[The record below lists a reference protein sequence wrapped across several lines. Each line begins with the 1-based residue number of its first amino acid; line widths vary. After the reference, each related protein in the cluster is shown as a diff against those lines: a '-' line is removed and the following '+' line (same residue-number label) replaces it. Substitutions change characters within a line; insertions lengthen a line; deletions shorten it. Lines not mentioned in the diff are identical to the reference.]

1 MKPMEKPRGKTGNPC
16 ALCGE
21 RIPAPGDSFVGF
33 SILHPVRYNLTHG
46 KPPSPA
52 FVPPR
57 FDTGGHRGE
66 WPAISECMDHR
77 EPQLLNSISLDDKYE
92 LEVARAYLTG
102 IEALVR
108 LPILQHQRDL
118 EAGLNTAGFVSGYR
132 GSPVGTVD
140 QSMWKAKTWL
150 DRHRIVFQ
158 PGVNED
164 LAATAVWGT
173 QQTHLMPAPLY
184 DGVFSMWYGK
194 GPGVDRSMD
203 VIKHANAFGTT
214 RFGGVLAV
222 AGDDHACKSST
233 TAHQSEH
240 MLIGAAVPVLNPA
253 NVQEVLDYG
262 IVGWAL
268 SRYSGC
274 WVGLKAI
281 TENMDSAISA
291 DIDPNRVQITLPEDF
306 EEPECGLNAQ
316 WPTTPLEQEWLLHKY
331 RIYAARAFA
340 HANHLN
346 QIVLDS
352 PNPRLGIVTTGK
364 TYLDVMEALDNL
376 GIGTREA
383 REIGLRIFK
392 VGMSWPLEPVS
403 MRRFARG
410 LHEIL
415 VVEEKRS
422 ILENQVTG
430 QLYNRSAAER
440 PRVVGE
446 FDEYGNGL
454 VTNLGELTP
463 AIVARAI
470 GSRIAR
476 FHESSSIVE
485 RLEFL
490 DARERRLA
498 RPQQTLTRT
507 PYFCSGCPH
516 NTSTRIPDGS
526 VGMAGIGCHYM
537 VKWMDRNTETFTHMG
552 GEGASWIGIAPFS
565 GTDHV
570 FQNIGDGTYFHSGIL
585 AIRAAIASG
594 VNITYKILF
603 NDAVAMTGGQP
614 VDGSL
619 TLPELV
625 AQLQAE
631 GVQRLAVVAEDSKSA
646 RLQLRGCAGIA
657 VHDRR
662 EFDRLQREMREIKG
676 TSIIVYDQRCASEK
690 RRRRK
695 RGLMPQS
702 PVRVFI
708 NPDVCEGC
716 GDCSTASNCLSVLP
730 KKTELGT
737 KRQIDQSAC
746 NQDFSCLDGFC
757 PSFVTVEGAELPSGS
772 HQDAGE
778 NSPVDIRLDDPPI
791 PELDRPWNVLVTGIG
806 GTGVLTVGSL
816 LAMAAHLE
824 GKGCST
830 LNQTG
835 LAQKFGAV
843 VSHVRI
849 AGRQP
854 DIHAMRISDGGAD
867 LLLGCDLVVSAM
879 PEALSRLDP
888 KRSYSVIN
896 TYENP
901 TADFIHNDRY
911 EFPGAQ
917 MRSLIAEETGE
928 GKAHFVNA
936 TRVARNL
943 LGDSIGSNLFLLGYA
958 YQKGMIPVDAES
970 VNRAIELN
978 GVAVEF
984 NQQAF
989 LWGRRAAVDQPVVEL
1004 HARGP
1009 TPVHEALCELDDI
1022 IRWRYDF
1029 LVKYQ
1034 NQAYADRYRKLVD
1047 AVRQAESE
1055 LNGNPAAPLAEA
1067 VARNHFKLMAYKDE
1081 YEIARL
1087 YSDGEFLANLKNQ
1100 FTGEFRISFHLAPP
1114 GLSKKDPLTGH
1125 LQKRRFPG
1133 ATLQVFKVLSRFR
1146 FLRGTALDPFGRTP
1160 ERRLERQL
1168 IREYEDDIGSI
1179 VAALN
1184 EKNYPTA
1191 IAIAGLPEMV
1201 KGFGHIKMAN
1211 IEKFQEARKDLF
1223 VQFREPEF
1231 LLVVN
1236 Q

>member
-1 MKPMEKPRGKTGNPC
+1 
-16 ALCGE
+16 
-21 RIPAPGDSFVGF
+21 
-33 SILHPVRYNLTHG
+33 
-46 KPPSPA
+46 
-52 FVPPR
+52 
-57 FDTGGHRGE
+57 
-66 WPAISECMDHR
+66 
-77 EPQLLNSISLDDKYE
+77 LLSNTSLDDKYS

-150 DRHRIVFQ
+150 DRHNIVFQ

-173 QQTHLMPAPLY
+173 QQAHLMPAPLY

-262 IVGWAL
+262 IIGWAL

-291 DIDPNRVQITLPEDF
+291 DIDPNRVQVTLPEDF

-316 WPTTPLEQEWLLHKY
+316 WPTTPLEQEWLLHQY
-331 RIYAARAFA
+331 RIDAARAFA
-340 HANHLN
+340 WANHLN
-346 QIVLDS
+346 RIMMDS

-364 TYLDVMEALDNL
+364 TYPDVMEALDDL
-376 GIGTREA
+376 GIGLQQA
-383 REIGLRIFK
+383 QEIGLRILK
-392 VGMSWPLEPVS
+392 VGMSWPLEPIS
-403 MRRFARG
+403 THRFAKG
-410 LHEIL
+410 LNEIL
-415 VVEEKRS
+415 VIEEKRRV
-422 ILENQVTG
+422 LEDQITG
-430 QLYNRSAAER
+430 LLYNRAVEGR

-446 FDEYGNGL
+446 FDECGNGL
-454 VTNLGELTP
+454 VTSLGELTP

-470 GSRIAR
+470 GSRITR
-476 FHESSSIVE
+476 FHESRSIVD

-490 DARERRLA
+490 EAKERRLA
-498 RPQQTLTRT
+498 RPRKTLVRT

-552 GEGASWIGIAPFS
+552 GEGASWIGISPFS
-565 GTDHV
+565 GTEHV

-619 TLPELV
+619 TLPELI

-631 GVQRLAVVAEDSKSA
+631 GIRRLAVVAEDGENA
-646 RLQLRGCAGIA
+646 RGQLKGCAGITI
-657 VHDRR
+657 HHRR
-662 EFDRLQREMREIKG
+662 EFEQLQREMREIKG
-676 TSIIVYDQRCASEK
+676 TSVIVYDQRCASEK

-695 RGLMPQS
+695 RGLMPES
-702 PVRVFI
+702 PTRVFI

-716 GDCSTASNCLSVLP
+716 GDCSTTSNCLSVLP

-746 NQDFSCLDGFC
+746 NRDFSCLDGFC
-757 PSFVTVEGAELPSGS
+757 PSFVTVEGADLPSGS
-772 HQDAGE
+772 RQDAGE
-778 NSPVDIRLDDPPI
+778 ENPVDILLIDPPM

-843 VSHVRI
+843 VSHVRV
-849 AGRQP
+849 AGRQS
-854 DIHAMRISDGGAD
+854 DIHAVRIPDGGAD

-879 PEALSRLDP
+879 PEALARLDP
-888 KRSYSVIN
+888 ERSHSVVN

-901 TADFIHNDRY
+901 TADFIHNDQY
-911 EFPGAQ
+911 EFPGSQ
-917 MRSLIAEETGE
+917 MQSLIVGETGE

-936 TRVARNL
+936 TRVARDL
-943 LGDSIGSNLFLLGYA
+943 LGDSIASNLFLLGYA
-958 YQKGMIPVDAES
+958 YQKGMIPVEAES
-970 VNRAIELN
+970 INRAVELN

-989 LWGRRAAVDQPVVEL
+989 LWGRRAAVDLQLVEIR
-1004 HARGP
+1004 AGGA
-1009 TPVHEALCELDDI
+1009 TPVQEILSRLDDI
-1022 IRWRYDF
+1022 IEWRYDF

-1034 NQAYADRYRKLVD
+1034 DRAYADRYRTLVE
-1047 AVRQAESE
+1047 AARQAENG
-1055 LNGNPAAPLAEA
+1055 LNGPATTSLAEA
-1067 VARNHFKLMAYKDE
+1067 VARSAFRLMAYKDE

-1087 YSDGEFLANLKNQ
+1087 YSDGRFLENLKNQ
-1100 FTGEFRISFHLAPP
+1100 FSGDFKFSFHMAPP
-1114 GLSKKDPLTGH
+1114 WLSKKDPLTGH

-1133 ATLQVFKVLSRFR
+1133 AALKVFKILSRLR
-1146 FLRGTALDPFGRTP
+1146 FLRGSAWDPFGRTR
-1160 ERRLERQL
+1160 ERRLERRL
-1168 IREYEDDIGSI
+1168 IREYEDDIRSI
-1179 VAALN
+1179 ADQLN
-1184 EKNYPTA
+1184 ERNYAAA

-1211 IEKFQEARKDLF
+1211 IEKFHEARKDLF
-1223 VQFREPEF
+1223 VQFRESE
-1231 LLVVN
+1231 LSLVVN
-1236 Q
+1236 H